1 MENIETNAPSEVT
14 TEGSTDQGETKTTG
28 FYNGKYNS
36 ISDFEKSHD
45 ELQKSYS
52 QKTAEYKERMGAF
65 TGAPEA
71 YEANEGVEIS
81 EDNPLFGKLQELGKE
96 IGLDNDGFNKLVGMY
111 NETMADQEA
120 QYEETIKEE
129 MSKLGDNAQERIQNI
144 NDWSKAN
151 LSEDEQGVVERI
163 ATDAE
168 AVQFIESMI
177 ARSKPQGMAQSHQVK
192 SNPTYSKEEIRE
204 MQMAKDANGN
214 RKMSTDHEYYKKV
227 MSLMSQT
234 A

>member
-1 MENIETNAPSEVT
+1 MENMETNAPSEVT
-14 TEGSTDQGETKTTG
+14 TEGSTEQGETKTTG

-71 YEANEGVEIS
+71 YEAGEGIEVS

-96 IGLDNDGFNKLVGMY
+96 INLDNEGYNKLVQMY
-111 NETMADQEA
+111 NDTMAEQEA
-120 QYEETIKEE
+120 QYEETMKQELE
-129 MSKLGDNAQERIQNI
+129 KLGGSAQERIQNI

-151 LSEDEQGVVERI
+151 LSEDEQAVINRI

-168 AVQFIESMI
+168 SVQFIESMI
-177 ARSKPQGMAQSHQVK
+177 ARTKPQGMAQSHQVK
-192 SNPTYSKEEIRE
+192 ANPTYSKEEIRQ
-204 MQMAKDANGN
+204 MQMAKDENGN

-227 MSLMSQT
+227 MSLMAQT

>member
-1 MENIETNAPSEVT
+1 MEDVTVDNAPSET
-14 TEGSTDQGETKTTG
+14 TEGSTEQGETKTTG

-96 IGLDNDGFNKLVGMY
+96 INLDNEGFNKLAQMY
-111 NETMADQEA
+111 NETMEEQQAL
-120 QYEETIKEE
+120 YEEQAKEE
-129 MSKLGDNAQERIQNI
+129 MAKLGDNAQERIQNI
-144 NDWSKAN
+144 NDWSKVN
-151 LSEDEQGVVERI
+151 LSEEEQSVIDRI

-168 AVQFIESMI
+168 AVQFLESMI
-177 ARSKPQGMAQSHQVK
+177 ARTKPQGMAQSHQVQA
-192 SNPTYSKEEIRE
+192 NPTYSKEEIRQ
-204 MQMAKDANGN
+204 MQLAKDENGN

-227 MSLMSQT
+227 MALMAQT

>member
-1 MENIETNAPSEVT
+1 MENIETSAPTEVE
-14 TEGSTDQGETKTTG
+14 TEGSTQQGETKTTG

-45 ELQKSYS
+45 KLQKSYS

-71 YEANEGVEIS
+71 YEVGEGIEVS

-96 IGLDNDGFNKLVGMY
+96 INLDNEGYNKLIQMY
-111 NETMADQEA
+111 NDTMAEQEA
-120 QYEETIKEE
+120 QYEETMKQELA
-129 MSKLGDNAQERIQNI
+129 KLGGNAQERIQNI

-151 LSEDEQGVVERI
+151 LSEDEQAVINRI

-168 AVQFIESMI
+168 SVQFIESMI
-177 ARSKPQGMAQSHQVK
+177 ARTKPQGMAQSHQVK
-192 SNPTYSKEEIRE
+192 ANPTYSKDEIRQ
-204 MQMAKDANGN
+204 MQMAKDENGN

-227 MSLMSQT
+227 MALMAQT

>member
-1 MENIETNAPSEVT
+1 METMETNAPSEVT
-14 TEGSTDQGETKTTG
+14 EGSTQDQGETKTTG

-81 EDNPLFGKLQELGKE
+81 EDNPLFGKLQELGKD
-96 IGLDNDGFNKLVGMY
+96 IGLDNDGFNKLVQMY
-111 NETMADQEA
+111 NDTMAEQEGQYEA
-120 QYEETIKEE
+120 QLKEE
-129 MSKLGDNAQERIQNI
+129 MAKLGDNAQGRIQNI

-151 LSEDEQGVVERI
+151 LSEEEQGVIDRI

-168 AVQFIESMI
+168 AVQFLESMI
-177 ARSKPQGMAQSHQVK
+177 ARTKPQGMAQSHQVK
-192 SNPTYSKEEIRE
+192 SNPVYSKEEIRE

-214 RKMSTDHEYYKKV
+214 RKMSTDREYYNKV
-227 MSLMSQT
+227 MSLMTQT

>member
-1 MENIETNAPSEVT
+1 MENMETSAPTEVT
-14 TEGSTDQGETKTTG
+14 TEGSTQQGETKTTG

-71 YEANEGVEIS
+71 YEVGEGIEVS

-96 IGLDNDGFNKLVGMY
+96 INLDNEGYNKLIQMY
-111 NETMADQEA
+111 NDTMAEQEA
-120 QYEETIKEE
+120 QYEETMKQELA
-129 MSKLGDNAQERIQNI
+129 KLGGNAQERIQNI

-151 LSEDEQGVVERI
+151 LSEDEQAVINRI

-168 AVQFIESMI
+168 SVQFIESMI
-177 ARSKPQGMAQSHQVK
+177 ARTKPQGMAQSHQVK
-192 SNPTYSKEEIRE
+192 ANPTYSKDEIRQ
-204 MQMAKDANGN
+204 MQMAKDENGN

-227 MSLMSQT
+227 MALMAQT

>member
-1 MENIETNAPSEVT
+1 MENMETNAPTGVT
-14 TEGSTDQGETKTTG
+14 TEGSTQQGETKTTG

-71 YEANEGVEIS
+71 YEVGEGIEVS

-96 IGLDNDGFNKLVGMY
+96 INLDNEGYNKLVQMY
-111 NETMADQEA
+111 NDTMAEQEA
-120 QYEETIKEE
+120 QYEETMKQELA
-129 MSKLGDNAQERIQNI
+129 KLGGNAQERIQNI

-151 LSEDEQGVVERI
+151 LSEDEQAVINRI

-168 AVQFIESMI
+168 SVQFIESMI
-177 ARSKPQGMAQSHQVK
+177 ARTKPQGMAQSHQVK
-192 SNPTYSKEEIRE
+192 ANPTYSKDEIRQ
-204 MQMAKDANGN
+204 MQMAKDENGN
-214 RKMSTDHEYYKKV
+214 RRMSTDHEYYKKV
-227 MSLMSQT
+227 MALMAQT